1 MEPSVEMGKPEDESL
16 YNLYNLGDIKVYCI
30 PELRAK
36 NGEIIVRLRN
46 FFWSKYLY
54 IDGHKI

>member
-1 MEPSVEMGKPEDESL
+1 MGKPEDESL